1 MQVGLRV
8 ALVDRDELGAEAEPD
23 YGDIDAPA
31 RHGKASEAAKLARR
45 KATPLLASSSPLAS
59 SGRHSDTALAISP
72 TEGVKLSITI
82 WPP

>member
-1 MQVGLRV
+1 MEAGLRV
-8 ALVDRDELGAEAEPD
+8 ALIDGDELGAETEPD

-31 RHGKASEAAKLARR
+31 RHGKASEAARLLRR
-45 KATPLLASSSPLAS
+45 KATPFRASSSPLAS